1 MTDNVK
7 KATEAALEAASRSPA
22 EKRKVGCALLF
33 SDGSIVTGFNHIIR
47 LAKVGQVWTHYYNDP
62 CEDENGVTIN
72 KPEHRVLHAEAH
84 AVWNYTDLIHTGK
97 TTAGVVAAFVT
108 HPPCDSCTA
117 ELKALHMKEP
127 VPIIVGEFLKFDTTK
142 LRYDLL
148 PVKATRDI
156 VKGLTFGAKKYK
168 PNNWRKCEDL
178 SRYVAA
184 AMRHLEAYRSGELI
198 DEETGCHHTALA
210 CINLMFI
217 TELEKDNA

>member
-22 EKRKVGCALLF
+22 EKRKVGCALLL
-33 SDGSIVTGFNHIIR
+33 SDGSIITGFNHIIR
-47 LAKVGQVWTHYYNDP
+47 LTKVGDWAHYYNDP
-62 CEDENGVTIN
+62 CEDENGLTIN
-72 KPEHRVLHAEAH
+72 KPEHRVLHAEVH
-84 AVWNYTDLIHTGK
+84 AVWNYHNRAGK
-97 TTAGVVAAFVT
+97 PSAVVVSAFVT
-108 HPPCDSCTA
+108 HPPCKNCLR
-117 ELKALHMKEP
+117 ELATLGVKEP
-127 VPIIVGEFLKFDTTK
+127 VVVGEFLKFDTTK